1 MNIQHII
8 LKPLLTEKATG
19 AAAAKQYTFEVNRNA
34 NKHHVKQA
42 LEQLYGVKVA
52 SVTMS
57 VRKGK
62 VRRVGRRMMPKQ
74 MADRKIAVARV
85 TEGVINVFPQA

>member
-1 MNIQHII
+1 MDIQHVII
-8 LKPLLTEKATG
+8 KPLLTEKATG
-19 AAAAKQYTFEVNRNA
+19 AAQIKKYTFEVNRNA
-34 NKHHVKQA
+34 NKNQVKVA
-42 LEQLYGVKVA
+42 LEKMYGVKVA

-62 VRRVGRRMMPKQ
+62 VRRVGRKMSPKP